1 VRSGRLSGEPLAI
14 RIRAWSSLSMN
25 DQPGRSSNHELE
37 GGLEVPTGTA
47 QNIRWSRSCF
57 GKGIHRFESRAEV
70 HGELEPVNHA
80 FLSFFWGAPGE
91 PSTVKRAPGISRF

>member
-1 VRSGRLSGEPLAI
+1 MRSGRLSGEPLAI
-14 RIRAWSSLSMN
+14 KIRAWSSLSVN

-47 QNIRWSRSCF
+47 HDIRWSRSGF
-57 GKGIHRFESRAEV
+57 GIGIQRFKSGAGV

-80 FLSFFWGAPGE
+80 FLSFFWGDAG
-91 PSTVKRAPGISRF
+91 